1 MSVHKSISRISSVAL
16 ALAVHLLTASGA
28 LLAFWAVVLIV
39 QGEGEQALRVLALA
53 AVIDAF
59 DGTVARR
66 LEIHR
71 RLPQIDGGLLDNLVD
86 YLTWTFVPLFWAWT
100 FLGIPFWVCAAAL
113 VASVFGFSHTD
124 AKTSDNFFRGF
135 PSYWNVLVLYTYLFE
150 LGPTVG
156 SVIILICAVMVLIP
170 FKFLY
175 PSRTPH
181 WYNTTMV
188 LSAVYMVIVL
198 IMMYNLTAAPAWLP
212 VASLFYPVYYV
223 ILSFALVYKKHRA
236 PRGANAGGDAPQTGP
251 THTGPLSQDAH
262 RPGNEADET
271 ERAPDESAIAWDS
284 ANSRS
289 D

>member
-1 MSVHKSISRISSVAL
+1 MSFHKTVSQISSVAL

-39 QGEGEQALRVLALA
+39 QGDGEQALRVLALA

-66 LEIHR
+66 LEIRR

-100 FLGIPFWVCAAAL
+100 FLGIPFWVCSTAL
-113 VASVFGFSHTD
+113 IASVFGFSHTD
-124 AKTSDNFFRGF
+124 AKTPDNFFRGF
-135 PSYWNVLVLYTYLFE
+135 PSYWNVVVLYTYLFE
-150 LGPTVG
+150 LGPTIG
-156 SVIILICAVMVLIP
+156 SAIILICAVMVLIP

-198 IMMYNLTAAPAWLP
+198 IMMYYLTAAPAWLP
-212 VASLFYPVYYV
+212 TVSLFYPVYYV
-223 ILSFALVYKKHRA
+223 ILSFALVYKKRRA
-236 PRGANAGGDAPQTGP
+236 PQAANAGATPPRTGP
-251 THTGPLSQDAH
+251 TQTEALPHEAQHSAE
-262 RPGNEADET
+262 EADAP
-271 ERAPDESAIAWDS
+271 APDESAIAWDS
-284 ANSRS
+284 VNPPN